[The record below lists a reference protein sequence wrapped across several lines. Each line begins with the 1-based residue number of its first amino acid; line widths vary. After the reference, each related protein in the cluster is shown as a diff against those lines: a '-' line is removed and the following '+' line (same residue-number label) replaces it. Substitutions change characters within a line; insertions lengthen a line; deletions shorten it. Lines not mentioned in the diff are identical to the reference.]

1 MTHDEV
7 SEFEQLQAQLQSLY
21 TEIAV
26 LSKRKPDDAV
36 NQFKLGLVN
45 QVLEQANSILGE
57 SNRPFADFLR
67 FDSDDMPTNS
77 DVLLILSQYL
87 NCLEKLRA
95 DNTQAFARQWYWVIN
110 GERSN
115 IQTAP
120 PRKLKH

>member
-21 TEIAV
+21 TETAV

-67 FDSDDMPTNS
+67 FDSDDIPTNS

-87 NCLEKLRA
+87 TCLEKLRA
-95 DNTQAFARQWYWVIN
+95 DNIQVLFEEWCWVID
-110 GERSN
+110 GKRSA
-115 IQTAP
+115 IRTVP
-120 PRKLKH
+120 PRKLKY